1 VADDNIIETCR
12 REAQAWINAGI
23 GDGWPLTQAAAAI
36 EAQQAEIERLRAERD
51 AERVLAD
58 RLVHLLSCF
67 HLSQRCRVP
76 QGTALEDWCSEC
88 AAIAAYE
95 EARRG

>member
-1 VADDNIIETCR
+1 MTVADDIVTTIHRMVAATTAPSER
-12 REAQAWINAGI
+12 SPLEHAAMEAA
-23 GDGWPLTQAAAAI
+23 
-36 EAQQAEIERLRAERD
+36 AEIERLRAERD
-51 AERVLAD
+51 AERALAD

-67 HLSQRCRVP
+67 HLSQRCRAP

>member
-1 VADDNIIETCR
+1 MADDWCCKGTDPSC
-12 REAQAWINAGI
+12 
-23 GDGWPLTQAAAAI
+23 DGSQECVNRAALLI

-51 AERVLAD
+51 AERALAD

-67 HLSQRCRVP
+67 HLSQRCRAP

>member
-1 VADDNIIETCR
+1 MHK
-12 REAQAWINAGI
+12 EAAV
-23 GDGWPLTQAAAAI
+23 
-36 EAQQAEIERLRAERD
+36 EIERLRAEWG
-51 AERVLAD
+51 AERALAD

-67 HLSQRCRVP
+67 HLSQRCRPP

-95 EARRG
+95 EARREQ